1 MHSIPTL
8 LVTGADR
15 AAKLAFLQKLL
26 AIRPPRE
33 RWALLDN
40 DGNPVADGDVA
51 QDLAIA
57 SVLGCACC
65 TGQVSL
71 QTGIVRL
78 LRESRPQRLVIV
90 AAAAAEPAAL
100 GQTLRQEQLAPVLR
114 VVRNQ
119 CVTSS
124 ALQEAGKQARTLWLQ
139 QMHAADDVVAVDDGA
154 AAALDGKHL
163 HVIGTAEAVA
173 LALAAM
179 AKTIR
184 TSE

>member
-26 AIRPPRE
+26 AIRPSRE

-40 DGNPVADGDVA
+40 DGNPTADDGAA
-51 QDLAIA
+51 QNLAIA
-57 SVLGCACC
+57 SVIGCACC

-78 LRESRPQRLVIV
+78 LRESRPQCLVIV
-90 AAAAAEPAAL
+90 VAAAAEPAAL
-100 GQTLRQEQLAPVLR
+100 AQTLRQEQLAPVLR

-119 CVTSS
+119 CVASI
-124 ALQEAGKQARTLWLQ
+124 ALQQAGEQARELWLQ
-139 QMHAADDVVAVDDGA
+139 QMQAADDVIAADDAA

-163 HVIGTAEAVA
+163 HVIGTAEAIA

-179 AKTIR
+179 AKPFR
-184 TSE
+184 TSK